1 MREMVLP
8 GTVALALA
16 FGVSDA
22 SAMGGSGNLSPSE
35 SPYAILEPQ
44 TVTPLPAPVVESEPP
59 ASVPHRAPARR
70 PRTAH
75 GVKKTP

>member
-1 MREMVLP
+1 MREMVL
-8 GTVALALA
+8 ASAAAIILA
-16 FGVSDA
+16 FGLSNA
-22 SAMGGSGNLSPSE
+22 SAMGGSGDLSPSE